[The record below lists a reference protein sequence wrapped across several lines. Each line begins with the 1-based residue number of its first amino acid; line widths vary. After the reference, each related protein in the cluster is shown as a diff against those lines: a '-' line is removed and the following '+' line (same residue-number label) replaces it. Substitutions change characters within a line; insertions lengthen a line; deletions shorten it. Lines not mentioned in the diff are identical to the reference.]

1 MNLSSNKIA
10 VCLLVVV
17 VLFGAVYVYYY
28 MQNNSLENENTNN
41 THQNDNDNQNM
52 ESEEVA
58 MEEALEATEGYEN
71 HVRRSAEDFENQ
83 DYEQYQ
89 NHQGHQGHQGH
100 PQEQQEY
107 ENFQNQNGLG
117 GQETGDYMQ
126 LPSECYPKD
135 VLTSSDLLPRNAN
148 SLHAQVVP
156 SGQGALS
163 DQNFLTAGF
172 HTGINTVGQ
181 SLKNANLQLRSEP
194 PNPQVK
200 VSIWNQST
208 IEPDTNRRP
217 LEIGGH

>member
-1 MNLSSNKIA
+1 MNFSSENIALS
-10 VCLLVVV
+10 LVVV
-17 VLFGAVYVYYY
+17 VVLCGAVYAFYC
-28 MQNNSLENENTNN
+28 MQGGNTPVEDNSVE
-41 THQNDNDNQNM
+41 DNLNM
-52 ESEEVA
+52 EPEEVA
-58 MEEALEATEGYEN
+58 MEEALEATEGFQN
-71 HVRRSAEDFENQ
+71 QQHTRRSAEDFQNEQ
-83 DYEQYQ
+83 YEQY
-89 NHQGHQGHQGH
+89 
-100 PQEQQEY
+100 EDQQ
-107 ENFQNQNGLG
+107 ENFQNQQQYQ
-117 GQETGDYMQ
+117 QENFENPQPTGGDYAQ

-156 SGQGALS
+156 SGQGALT
-163 DQNFLTAGF
+163 DQNFLTAGY

-217 LEIGGH
+217 LEIGGF